1 MVSKYGHLRLP
12 GVCPDKRTPDVDF
25 TDESVVQHDIPVVKY
40 LYKFDGMFLSC
51 QVRVLE

>member
-25 TDESVVQHDIPVVKY
+25 TDESVVQHDILVVKY
-40 LYKFDGMFLSC
+40 FYKCWGS
-51 QVRVLE
+51 VNNHT